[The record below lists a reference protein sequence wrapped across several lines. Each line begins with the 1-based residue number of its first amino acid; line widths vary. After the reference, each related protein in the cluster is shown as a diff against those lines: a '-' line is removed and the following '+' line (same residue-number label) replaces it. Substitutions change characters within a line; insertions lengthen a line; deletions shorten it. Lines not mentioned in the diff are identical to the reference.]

1 MWRVTSLSNLID
13 RGDRIELHDYDA
25 AGTLQGDGAS
35 SDGTSVTIDG
45 VSDLRDSRRHR
56 RRSRFGRTTGDTLV
70 LDIDQPGH
78 DHLVKF
84 FNVAHDYFG

>member
-1 MWRVTSLSNLID
+1 MWRVASLSNLID

-45 VSDLRDSRRHR
+45 VSDLRDLQAASPSLEIRQNDR
-56 RRSRFGRTTGDTLV
+56 
-70 LDIDQPGH
+70 
-78 DHLVKF
+78 
-84 FNVAHDYFG
+84 

>member
-45 VSDLRDSRRHR
+45 VSDLRD
-56 RRSRFGRTTGDTLV
+56 L
-70 LDIDQPGH
+70 
-78 DHLVKF
+78 
-84 FNVAHDYFG
+84 